1 MEIFVF
7 LWCYW
12 FFLSLFVLVLCI
24 TAKDNG
30 EKNRTL
36 EMSVGVGRCQ
46 NEICGNFCLQSQ
58 WLASVT
64 AHPLTTAS
72 LKPGASFPNQIPV
85 LFVLCAAATR
95 WMMGQNWRKPFHTS
109 REGGCK
115 DKGDDVVRMASI
127 TINHNTALGA
137 QRTCHRFCLFELLL
151 LPIYKET
158 FTAVTTRRLQR
169 SFFDK
174 WLMVN
179 TRFWNGTEKLPTLQI
194 LLHCYLTSHHPFGKW

>member
-7 LWCYW
+7 LEALLI
-12 FFLSLFVLVLCI
+12 FSLSVHSGSLYYS
-24 TAKDNG
+24 KDNG

-36 EMSVGVGRCQ
+36 DMSVGVGWCQ

-72 LKPGASFPNQIPV
+72 FKPGASFPNQIPV

-151 LPIYKET
+151 LLIYKET
-158 FTAVTTRRLQR
+158 FTASQIAMQLLWQV
-169 SFFDK
+169 
-174 WLMVN
+174 VN

>member
-1 MEIFVF
+1 
-7 LWCYW
+7 
-12 FFLSLFVLVLCI
+12 
-24 TAKDNG
+24 
-30 EKNRTL
+30 
-36 EMSVGVGRCQ
+36 MSVGVGQCQ
-46 NEICGNFCLQSQ
+46 NEICGNCCLQSQ

-72 LKPGASFPNQIPV
+72 LKPGARFPNQIRV

-115 DKGDDVVRMASI
+115 DKGGDVVRMASI

-137 QRTCHRFCLFELLL
+137 QRTCHRFCLFELQLL
-151 LPIYKET
+151 LLIYKET
-158 FTAVTTRRLQR
+158 STSVTTRKLQC

-174 WLMVN
+174 WLTPDFGMGQKN
-179 TRFWNGTEKLPTLQI
+179 FPHYKSSCIAIWHLITTLENGNGWPGKIEED
-194 LLHCYLTSHHPFGKW
+194 YLRQKPLELFE

>member
-1 MEIFVF
+1 
-7 LWCYW
+7 
-12 FFLSLFVLVLCI
+12 
-24 TAKDNG
+24 
-30 EKNRTL
+30 
-36 EMSVGVGRCQ
+36 MSVGVGQCQ

-72 LKPGASFPNQIPV
+72 LKPGARFPNQIRV

-127 TINHNTALGA
+127 TINYNTALGA

-151 LPIYKET
+151 LLLIYKET
-158 FTAVTTRRLQR
+158 FTASQIAMQLLWQV
-169 SFFDK
+169 
-174 WLMVN
+174 VN
-179 TRFWNGTEKLPTLQI
+179 QI
-194 LLHCYLTSHHPFGKW
+194 LEWDRKTSHTTNPSALLSDISSSLWKMVMDDQER